1 MTAVRPALV
10 LGILLFTYAAPPA
23 RERRVP
29 VGSASLY
36 TREIGRGPAA
46 IVLHGGPDFDHSYFL
61 PELDRLSDAYRL
73 IYYDQRGRGKS
84 AEGVRPE
91 DVTID
96 SEMSDLG
103 KVLESYQLRSTALL
117 GHSWGAVLAME
128 YAIRHP
134 DRVSRLIL
142 MNPAPASSGD
152 WAQFRKFYAERIGRD
167 INALRAAAAT
177 PAYKGGDPDAVAAY
191 YRIHFRPALAR
202 PDQVDTIV
210 TRLRASFTRQG
221 ILKARAIEA
230 RLVGET
236 WGSARYDLFPQLAKL
251 RVPTLVIYSE
261 HDFIPPSAAEHIAA
275 TVPAARSVR
284 LKDCGHFSYFD
295 CSAAVHAAIDGLFR
309 Q

>member
-1 MTAVRPALV
+1 MSAVRPALV
-10 LGILLFTYAAPPA
+10 LAVLVFTSAAPPA
-23 RERRVP
+23 RERRIP

-36 TREIGRGPAA
+36 TRDIGRGPAV

-84 AEGVRPE
+84 AEAVRPE
-91 DVTID
+91 DVTLD
-96 SEMSDLG
+96 SEMADLG
-103 KVLESYQLRSTALL
+103 RVLESYQLRSAALL
-117 GHSWGAVLAME
+117 GHSWGAILAME

-142 MNPAPASSGD
+142 MNPAPASSAD

-167 INALRAAAAT
+167 INALRAAAAS
-177 PAYKGGDPDAVAAY
+177 PAYKAGDPDAVAAY
-191 YRIHFRPALAR
+191 YRIHFRPALTQ
-202 PDQVDTIV
+202 PDQVNTIV
-210 TRLRASFTRQG
+210 TRLRARSTREG

-230 RLVGET
+230 RLVNET
-236 WGSARYDLFPQLAKL
+236 WRNPGYDLFPKLAKL

-275 TVPAARSVR
+275 AVPAARSVR
-284 LKDCGHFSYFD
+284 LKGCGHFSYFD
-295 CSAAVHAAIDGLFR
+295 CSAAVHAAIDGVFR

>member
-1 MTAVRPALV
+1 MPAVRSALV
-10 LGILLFTYAAPPA
+10 LAILVFTYAAPPA

-36 TREIGRGPAA
+36 TREIGRGPAV

-84 AEGVRPE
+84 ADGVRPE

-96 SEMSDLG
+96 SEMADLE
-103 KVLESYQLRSTALL
+103 KVLGSYQLRSAAIL

-152 WAQFRKFYAERIGRD
+152 WAQFRKFYVERIGRD
-167 INALRAAAAT
+167 LSALRAAAAT
-177 PAYKGGDPDAVAAY
+177 PAYKAGDPDAVAAY
-191 YRIHFRPALAR
+191 YRIHFRPALTQ
-202 PDQVDTIV
+202 PDQVNTIV
-210 TRLRASFTRQG
+210 AKLRANFTRDG

-230 RLVGET
+230 RLIDET
-236 WGSARYDLFPQLAKL
+236 WRNPGYDLFPKLARL

-295 CSAAVHAAIDGLFR
+295 CSTAVHAAINSLFR
-309 Q
+309 H

>member
-10 LGILLFTYAAPPA
+10 LAILLFTYAAPPA

-29 VGSASLY
+29 VGRASLY
-36 TREIGRGPAA
+36 TREIGRGPA
-46 IVLHGGPDFDHSYFL
+46 ILVLHGGPDFDHSYFL

-84 AEGVRPE
+84 AEGVRPD

-96 SEMSDLG
+96 SEMGDLG
-103 KVLESYQLRSTALL
+103 KVLESYQLRSAALL
-117 GHSWGAVLAME
+117 GHSWGAVLAMD

-134 DRVSRLIL
+134 ERVSSLIL
-142 MNPAPASSGD
+142 MNPAPASSAD
-152 WAQFRKFYAERIGRD
+152 WAQFRRFYTQKIGPD

-177 PAYKGGDPDAVAAY
+177 SAYKVGDPDAVAAY
-191 YRIHFRPALAR
+191 YRIHFRPALTR
-202 PDQVDTIV
+202 PDHVNTIV
-210 TRLRASFTRQG
+210 ARLRASMTREG
-221 ILKARAIEA
+221 ILKARAIEG
-230 RLVGET
+230 RLVDET
-236 WGSARYDLFPQLAKL
+236 WRRPEFDMFPQLAKL

-275 TVPAARSVR
+275 AVPAARSVR

-295 CSAAVHAAIDGLFR
+295 CSSAVHAAIDGLFR